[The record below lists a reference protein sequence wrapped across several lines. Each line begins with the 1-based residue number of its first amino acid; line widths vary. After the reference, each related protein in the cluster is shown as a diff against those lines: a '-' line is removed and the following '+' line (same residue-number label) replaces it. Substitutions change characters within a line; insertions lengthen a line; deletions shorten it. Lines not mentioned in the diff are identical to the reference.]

1 MRLINPGPGEYADR
15 LSILALK
22 IAYGTDQG
30 RSVDHFQKE
39 WAVILPKLTAGSL
52 HGPFLE
58 TYTQLVVV
66 NARLWRAEDA
76 LRGWREGRPGL
87 TESDTAQIIAC
98 AFGIQALNDERARL
112 VQLINQATGNHVG
125 EEKLGWGGGGGADG
139 E

>member
-1 MRLINPGPGEYADR
+1 MRLINPGPGEYCDR

-66 NARLWRAEDA
+66 NARLWREEDVLREYRQAGRVCVEAAEV
-76 LRGWREGRPGL
+76 
-87 TESDTAQIIAC
+87 

-125 EEKLGWGGGGGADG
+125 EEKISPWAGTGGADVD
-139 E
+139 